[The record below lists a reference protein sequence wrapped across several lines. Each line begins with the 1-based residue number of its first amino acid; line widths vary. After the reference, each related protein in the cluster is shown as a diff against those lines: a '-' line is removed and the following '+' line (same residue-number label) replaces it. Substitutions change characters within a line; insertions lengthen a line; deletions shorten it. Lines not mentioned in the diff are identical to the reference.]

1 MKLTKQ
7 LVLIAAAFCTTLS
20 VLQAQKFQPGT
31 FSFSGKKTAYV
42 TLKDGTQL
50 QGNIKDLDRKKG
62 LIAEVVL
69 ENVDG
74 SSKKRKLKPS
84 EIKHMYLP
92 PSGWDKLGKSLDFL
106 NDATQWDNVDLDKD
120 IIGKGY
126 VFFEQ
131 APVRIGKKTRDLL
144 LQLVN
149 PSFSGKLKVYFDP
162 LAKETTSLG
171 VGGIQVAGGDEKS
184 YFVRKGDA
192 AAYKLKKAD
201 YDDEFKPLFED
212 CADLFAKY
220 GSDPKWGDIEKH
232 VFEYAKTCK

>member
-1 MKLTKQ
+1 MKPTLQ
-7 LVLIAAAFCTTLS
+7 LVLIILILSTNLS

-31 FSFSGKKTAYV
+31 FSFSGKKNAYV
-42 TLKDGTQL
+42 TLQDGTQL

-62 LIAEVVL
+62 LIEEVVL

-74 SSKKRKLKPS
+74 SNKKRKLKPA

-106 NDATQWDNVDLDKD
+106 SDATQWDNVDLDKD

-131 APVRIGKKTRDLL
+131 APIRIGKKTRNLL
-144 LQLVN
+144 VQLVN

-171 VGGIQVAGGDEKS
+171 IGGITMVGGDEKS
-184 YFVRKGDA
+184 YYVRKGNA
-192 AAYKLKKAD
+192 AAYRLKKAD
-201 YDDEFKPLFED
+201 YNEEFKPLFED
-212 CADLFAKY
+212 CADLFSKY
-220 GSDPKWGDIEKH
+220 GKDPKWADIEQH

>member
-1 MKLTKQ
+1 MKLSIQ
-7 LVLIAAAFCTTLS
+7 LVLVVLTFCTTLG

-31 FSFSGKKTAYV
+31 FSFSGKKTSYV
-42 TLKDGTQL
+42 TLQDGTQL

-62 LIAEVVL
+62 LIEEVVL

-92 PSGWDKLGKSLDFL
+92 PSGWDKLGKTLDFL

-131 APVRIGKKTRDLL
+131 APVRIGKKTSNLL

-162 LAKETTSLG
+162 LAAETG
-171 VGGIQVAGGDEKS
+171 GMAVGGIQVTGGDEKS
-184 YFVRKGDA
+184 YYVAKGTA
-192 AAYKLKKAD
+192 PAYRLKKAD

-212 CADLFAKY
+212 CADLFNKY
-220 GSDPKWGDIEKH
+220 GKDPKWADIEQH